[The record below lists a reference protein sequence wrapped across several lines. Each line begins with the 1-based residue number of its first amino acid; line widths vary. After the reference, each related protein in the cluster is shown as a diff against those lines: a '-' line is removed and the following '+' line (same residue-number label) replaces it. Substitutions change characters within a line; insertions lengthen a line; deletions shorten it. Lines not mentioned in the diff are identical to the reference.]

1 MATNW
6 TNRINF
12 LFSYIVFIYSF
23 HKSIYIYIFIYK
35 EGDREMDGVEKKIIK
50 KLAVNSLI
58 LSTGR
63 VADPV

>member
-1 MATNW
+1 
-6 TNRINF
+6 
-12 LFSYIVFIYSF
+12 
-23 HKSIYIYIFIYK
+23 
-35 EGDREMDGVEKKIIK
+35 MDGVEKKIIK

>member
-1 MATNW
+1 L
-6 TNRINF
+6 F
-12 LFSYIVFIYSF
+12 LFIHFI
-23 HKSIYIYIFIYK
+23 KVYIYIFIYK